1 MRQRNV
7 HKKSEGI
14 ELMETTNNI
23 NETNLDNLKKRSRSL
38 KGKFNAKTIKGK
50 LLMNF
55 GVIILLVLISSG
67 FNLFSVTNQN
77 NAVKKVL
84 EEDMALLILDEGIAN
99 NMAERM
105 NLLQAYV
112 ISDDTQYLEK
122 FNDRIDASIALENE
136 FLTKS
141 SSPEAEELVD
151 QKTKWG
157 AFTDEVISA
166 MEREDTAYAEMTM
179 LTEVIPRGDALIQS
193 FNELSAH
200 REEEIQEIA
209 QEVNQSGT
217 MMATNLVIISILT
230 VIIGIAFALIV
241 SNNLTKPIKQ
251 LKERMQIMAA
261 GDLSSEPLV
270 VTSQDEIGE
279 LMTAANEMSSQ
290 TAEVLKEASAISATT
305 SSHSEELTQA
315 TLEVKSGAEQI
326 ATTMQ
331 EMASGS
337 ETQAETASELAVMMD
352 SFVKIIED
360 ANETSSEAKT
370 KSAHILEMSEN
381 GQVLMNTSTEQMTK
395 IDNVVSQAVEKM
407 FGLNTQTNEISKLV
421 EVIKDVADQTNLL
434 ALNAAIEAARA
445 GEHGKGFAVV
455 ADEVRK
461 LAEQTSN
468 SVKDITNF
476 VQTIQNE
483 SFDVMDSLS
492 SGYREVT
499 EGSAQIKQTGMTLSS
514 INAEISH
521 ITSGVNKI
529 TANLQDILAYSKEM
543 DISIGDIASV
553 SEESAAGVEE
563 TSAASQEISGSMDE
577 VSASAAQVSELAE
590 ELNSLVQHF
599 TLTAE

>member
-1 MRQRNV
+1 
-7 HKKSEGI
+7 
-14 ELMETTNNI
+14 METTNNI
-23 NETNLDNLKKRSRSL
+23 NETNLDNLKKQSKNL
-38 KGKFNAKTIKGK
+38 KGKFNTLSVKGK
-50 LLMNF
+50 LLLNF
-55 GVIILLVLISSG
+55 GIIILLVLISSG
-67 FNLFSVTNQN
+67 INLFSVINQN
-77 NAVKKVL
+77 NAVKNVL

-99 NMAERM
+99 NMSERM

-112 ISDDTQYLEK
+112 ISDDAQYLDT

-141 SSPEAEELVD
+141 NSPEAEALVA
-151 QKTKWG
+151 QKIEWG
-157 AFTDEVISA
+157 NYTNEVIAA
-166 MEREDTAYAEMTM
+166 MEQNNTAYAEMTM
-179 LTEVIPRGDALIQS
+179 LNEVIPRGDELIQA
-193 FNELSAH
+193 FNQLSAQ
-200 REEEIQEIA
+200 REEEIQQVA
-209 QEVNQSGT
+209 QEVDQSGT
-217 MMATNLVIISILT
+217 WMATNLVIVSVLT
-230 VIIGIAFALIV
+230 VIIGIAIALIV
-241 SNNLTKPIKQ
+241 SNNMTKPIKE

-270 VTSQDEIGE
+270 VVYRDEIGE
-279 LMTAANEMSSQ
+279 LMAAANEMSNQ

-305 SSHSEELTQA
+305 SSHSEGLAQA

-360 ANETSSEAKT
+360 ANETSSDAKT
-370 KSAHILEMSEN
+370 KSPHILEMSTS
-381 GQVLMNTSTEQMTK
+381 GQNMMNTSTEQMTK

-492 SGYREVT
+492 NGYREVT
-499 EGSAQIKQTGMTLSS
+499 EGSAQIKQTGTMLSS
-514 INAEISH
+514 INTEISH
-521 ITSGVNKI
+521 IASGVNKI

-543 DISIGDIASV
+543 DVSIGDIASV

-577 VSASAAQVSELAE
+577 VSASAAQVSELADK
-590 ELNSLVQHF
+590 LNGLVQHF
-599 TLTAE
+599 TLSAE

>member
-1 MRQRNV
+1 
-7 HKKSEGI
+7 
-14 ELMETTNNI
+14 METTNNL
-23 NETNLDNLKKRSRSL
+23 NETNLDKVKKRSMNL
-38 KGKFNAKTIKGK
+38 KNKFNAQSIKGK
-50 LLMNF
+50 MLLSF
-55 GVIILLVLISSG
+55 GIIILLVLLSSAI
-67 FNLFSVTNQN
+67 NLFSINKQN
-77 NAVKKVL
+77 NDIQQVF
-84 EEDMALLILDEGIAN
+84 EEEMSLLIVDKNLAN

-105 NLLQAYV
+105 NLLQAYI
-112 ISDDTQYLEK
+112 ISKDESYLET
-122 FNDRIDASIALENE
+122 FNSRIDESIALENE
-136 FLTKS
+136 FLS
-141 SSPEAEELVD
+141 HSNSPDAQAIIDRKIE
-151 QKTKWG
+151 WG
-157 AFTDEVISA
+157 MATDTVIEA
-166 MEREDTAYAEMTM
+166 MEGNNFAFADMTM
-179 LTEVIPRGDALIQS
+179 LNDVIPLGEALIVD
-193 FNELSAH
+193 FNELATN
-200 REEEIQEIA
+200 REAEMQQIA
-209 QEVNQSGT
+209 QEVDDAGR
-217 MMATNLVIISILT
+217 MMVINLIVVAVLTIILG
-230 VIIGIAFALIV
+230 IGIALFA
-241 SNNLTKPIKQ
+241 SNQISKPIKQ
-251 LKERMQIMAA
+251 LKERMQIMAG

-279 LMTAANEMSSQ
+279 LMAAANEMSTQ
-290 TAEVLKEASAISATT
+290 TAEVLRDASAISATT

-360 ANETSSEAKT
+360 ANATSNDAKT
-370 KSAHILEMSEN
+370 NSDHILEMSAS
-381 GQVLMNTSTEQMTK
+381 GQDLMNNSTEQMKK
-395 IDNVVSQAVEKM
+395 IDNVVNEAVEKM

-468 SVKDITNF
+468 SVKDITSF

-483 SFDVMDSLS
+483 SYSVMDSLGA
-492 SGYREVT
+492 GYKEVT
-499 EGSAQIKQTGMTLSS
+499 EGSAQIKQTGIMLRS
-514 INAEISH
+514 INDEISQ
-521 ITSGVNKI
+521 IATGVTKI
-529 TANLQDILAYSKEM
+529 TANLDDIMAYSKEM
-543 DISIGDIASV
+543 DVSIGDIASV

-590 ELNSLVQHF
+590 ELNGLVQHF
-599 TLTAE
+599 KLSAE